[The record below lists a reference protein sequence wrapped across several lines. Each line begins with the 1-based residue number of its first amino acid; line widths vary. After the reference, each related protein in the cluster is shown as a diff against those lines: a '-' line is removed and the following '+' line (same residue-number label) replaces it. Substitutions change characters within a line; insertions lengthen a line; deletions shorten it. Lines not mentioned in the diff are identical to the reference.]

1 MIPPDLIEVA
11 RAGSRIQMSRYTT
24 STWKMLKIDKKT
36 QTIYDP
42 KIDRNLIIQKMMG
55 NVKGKTRNI
64 LRFFPVDTTASL

>member
-11 RAGSRIQMSRYTT
+11 RAGSRIQISRYTT
-24 STWKMLKIDKKT
+24 STWNVLKIDYKI
-36 QTIYDP
+36 QIINDP

-64 LRFFPVDTTASL
+64 LKFFPVDTTASL